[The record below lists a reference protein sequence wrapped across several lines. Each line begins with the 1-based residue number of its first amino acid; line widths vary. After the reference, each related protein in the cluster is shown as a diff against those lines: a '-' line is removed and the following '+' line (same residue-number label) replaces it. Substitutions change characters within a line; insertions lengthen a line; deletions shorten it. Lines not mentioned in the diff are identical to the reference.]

1 MNNFLSDIEFGRGV
15 PVKGGMPAMMWCRRT
30 LLILAGGLCLAL
42 CFSNSVHAQEQNSQD
57 AEVQD
62 VTEEETD
69 EQVPPQPLPEKEI
82 VRLDQ
87 MQENIV
93 IQKEDIVQLEGQIDK
108 AEGLI
113 RDIFVLRR
121 DRLWTEMFQGTLNLA
136 KDVSKQKAN
145 NMDVSAYH
153 DVLLADLSVLPA
165 EAYGAMDRLLARV
178 VFPSPD
184 LATEDF
190 VIADQKLFIQ
200 LNQIDAI
207 YTAFIAYILIA
218 DDFGLDAAEDRENMI
233 RTVQESAANR
243 SIFMEKALLDAK
255 MLQASVATLPGN
267 TKLADWLR
275 AVQTRIQLAA
285 RSMNEIIPLMS
296 SLDIESRQYRKQ
308 VLTVTGE
315 ITTDVLDISI
325 IANLLTDW
333 GEAIGS
339 LIAKE
344 GPKLLVKLLIMTMI
358 IFGFVQLAKVVQ
370 RLVRSGMNAAQV
382 RISYLLKEMILSSVR
397 NLVIILGVLIAL
409 AQMGVSL
416 GPLLAGL
423 GIAGF
428 IIGFALQDSLANFAS
443 GMLILLYRPFDVGD
457 VVEAGGVSGKV
468 RAMSLVNTTFL
479 TFDNQRLVVPNN
491 LIWSSVII
499 NLTAQHTRRVDLV
512 FGISY
517 EDDVEKAQRVL
528 QGILK
533 NHEAVLDDPEPIVRV
548 LELGDSSVNFA
559 VRPWVKTAD
568 YWETD
573 YWETYWDLT
582 KKVKLK
588 FDEEGISIPYP
599 QRDVHIK
606 EQKPG

>member
-1 MNNFLSDIEFGRGV
+1 MNNFLSDIKFSRSV
-15 PVKGGMPAMMWCRRT
+15 PVKDGLPAMLWFRRT
-30 LLILAGGLCLAL
+30 LLILAGGLSLAL
-42 CFSNSVHAQEQNSQD
+42 CFSNSLYAQEQNAQETD
-57 AEVQD
+57 VQN
-62 VTEEETD
+62 VAEEETND
-69 EQVPPQPLPEKEI
+69 PVPPQPLPEKEI

-87 MQENIV
+87 MQQNIV
-93 IQKEDIVQLEGQIDK
+93 IQKEDLVQLEGQIDA

-113 RDIFVLRR
+113 KDIFVLRR

-165 EAYGAMDRLLARV
+165 EAYGAMERLLARV

-200 LNQIDAI
+200 LAQIDAI

-218 DDFGLDAAEDRENMI
+218 EDFGLDADADHEYMI
-233 RTVQESAANR
+233 RTVTEGAANR

-255 MLQASVATLPGN
+255 MLHASVATLPGN
-267 TKLADWLR
+267 TKLADLLR
-275 AVQTRIQLAA
+275 AVQTRIQLTAK
-285 RSMNEIIPLMS
+285 SMNEIIPLMT
-296 SLDIESRQYRKQ
+296 SLGIESRQYRKQ

-325 IANLLTDW
+325 IGNLLSDW

-339 LIAKE
+339 VIAKE
-344 GPKLLVKLLIMTMI
+344 GPKLLVKLLIMTLI
-358 IFGFVQLAKVVQ
+358 IFGFAQLAKVVQ

-397 NLVIILGVLIAL
+397 NLVILLGILIAL

-457 VVEAGGVSGKV
+457 FVDAGGVRGKV
-468 RAMSLVNTTFL
+468 KAMSLVNTTFHTL
-479 TFDNQRLVVPNN
+479 DNQRLIVPNN
-491 LIWSSVII
+491 LIWGSVIT
-499 NLTAQHTRRVDLV
+499 NVTAQRTRRVDLV

-517 EDDVEKAQRVL
+517 EDDVEKAEKVL
-528 QGILK
+528 QGILDD
-533 NHEAVLDDPEPIVRV
+533 HEAVLDDPEPLVRV
-548 LELGDSSVNFA
+548 VELGDSSVNFA
-559 VRPWVKTAD
+559 VRPWVKTA
-568 YWETD
+568 D

>member
-1 MNNFLSDIEFGRGV
+1 
-15 PVKGGMPAMMWCRRT
+15 
-30 LLILAGGLCLAL
+30 
-42 CFSNSVHAQEQNSQD
+42 
-57 AEVQD
+57 
-62 VTEEETD
+62 
-69 EQVPPQPLPEKEI
+69 
-82 VRLDQ
+82 
-87 MQENIV
+87 
-93 IQKEDIVQLEGQIDK
+93 
-108 AEGLI
+108 
-113 RDIFVLRR
+113 
-121 DRLWTEMFQGTLNLA
+121 
-136 KDVSKQKAN
+136 
-145 NMDVSAYH
+145 
-153 DVLLADLSVLPA
+153 
-165 EAYGAMDRLLARV
+165 
-178 VFPSPD
+178 
-184 LATEDF
+184 
-190 VIADQKLFIQ
+190 
-200 LNQIDAI
+200 
-207 YTAFIAYILIA
+207 
-218 DDFGLDAAEDRENMI
+218 MI

-325 IANLLTDW
+325 IANLLSDW
-333 GEAIGS
+333 GEAIVS
-339 LIAKE
+339 LIATE
-344 GPKLLVKLLIMTMI
+344 GPKLLVKLLIMTLI

-382 RISYLLKEMILSSVR
+382 KVSYLLKEMILSSVR

-568 YWETD
+568 C
-573 YWETYWDLT
+573 WETYWDLT

-606 EQKPG
+606 EQKPT

>member
-1 MNNFLSDIEFGRGV
+1 MNNFFSDIKIGRGV
-15 PVKGGMPAMMWCRRT
+15 PVMDGLPAMLWFRRT
-30 LLILAGGLCLAL
+30 LLILAGGLSLAL
-42 CFSNSVHAQEQNSQD
+42 CFSNPVYAQEQNAQETD
-57 AEVQD
+57 VQN
-62 VTEEETD
+62 VTEEESSD
-69 EQVPPQPLPEKEI
+69 PVPPQPLPEKEI

-87 MQENIV
+87 MQANIV
-93 IQKEDIVQLEGQIDK
+93 IQKEDIVQLDEQINE

-113 RDIFVLRR
+113 RDILVLRR
-121 DRLWTEMFQGTLNLA
+121 DRLWTEMFHGTLNLA

-165 EAYGAMDRLLARV
+165 EAYGAIERLFARI
-178 VFPSPD
+178 VFTSPD
-184 LATEDF
+184 LATEEF

-200 LNQIDAI
+200 LAQLDAI

-218 DDFGLDAAEDRENMI
+218 EDFGLDAAEDHEYMI
-233 RTVQESAANR
+233 TTVQESAANR

-267 TKLADWLR
+267 TDLADWLR
-275 AVQTRIQLAA
+275 AVQSRIQLAA
-285 RSMNEIIPLMS
+285 RSMNEIIPLMN
-296 SLDIESRQYRKQ
+296 SLGIESRQYRKQ

-325 IANLLTDW
+325 IGNLLSDW

-339 LIAKE
+339 VITKE
-344 GPKLLVKLLIMTMI
+344 GPKLLVKLLIMTLI
-358 IFGFVQLAKVVQ
+358 IFGFAQLAKVVQ

-397 NLVIILGVLIAL
+397 NLVILLGILIAL
-409 AQMGVSL
+409 AQL

-457 VVEAGGVSGKV
+457 FVDAGGVRGKV
-468 RAMSLVNTTFL
+468 KAMSLVNTTFHTL
-479 TFDNQRLVVPNN
+479 DNQRLIVPNN
-491 LIWSSVII
+491 LIWGSVIT
-499 NLTAQHTRRVDLV
+499 NVTAQRTRRVDLV

-517 EDDVEKAQRVL
+517 EDDLEKAERVL
-528 QGILK
+528 QSIVDE
-533 NHEAVLDDPEPIVRV
+533 HESVLDDPEPIIRV

-568 YWETD
+568 YWETF
-573 YWETYWDLT
+573 WDLT
-582 KKVKLK
+582 KKVKLR

-606 EQKPG
+606 ERTTQ

>member
-1 MNNFLSDIEFGRGV
+1 MNNFLSDTKFDRGV
-15 PVKGGMPAMMWCRRT
+15 PVKGAVPAKLWFRRT
-30 LLILAGGLCLAL
+30 LLVLAGGLSLAL
-42 CFSNSVHAQEQNSQD
+42 CFSSSLYAQEQSAQEAD
-57 AEVQD
+57 AQD
-62 VTEEETD
+62 VTEAETND
-69 EQVPPQPLPEKEI
+69 PVPPQPLPEKEI

-87 MQENIV
+87 MQENIG
-93 IQKEDIVQLEGQIDK
+93 IQKEDLVQLEGQIDE
-108 AEGLI
+108 AEGLA

-200 LNQIDAI
+200 LIQIDAI

-267 TKLADWLR
+267 TNLADWLR

-285 RSMNEIIPLMS
+285 KSMNDIIPLMT
-296 SLDIESRQYRKQ
+296 SLGIESRQYRRQ

-325 IANLLTDW
+325 IANLLSDW

-344 GPKLLVKLLIMTMI
+344 GPKLLVKLLIMTLI
-358 IFGFVQLAKVVQ
+358 IFGFAQLAKVVQ

-397 NLVIILGVLIAL
+397 NLVILLGILIAL

-457 VVEAGGVSGKV
+457 FVDAAGVRGKV
-468 RAMSLVNTTFL
+468 KAMSLVNTTFHTL
-479 TFDNQRLVVPNN
+479 DNQRLVVPNN
-491 LIWSSVII
+491 LIWGSVIT
-499 NLTAQHTRRVDLV
+499 NVTAQRTRRVDLV

-517 EDDVEKAQRVL
+517 EDDVEKAEKVL
-528 QGILK
+528 QGILDD
-533 NHEAVLDDPEPIVRV
+533 HEAVLEDPEPIVRV

-568 YWETD
+568 YWET
-573 YWETYWDLT
+573 YWDLT

-599 QRDVHIK
+599 QRDVHVK
-606 EQKPG
+606 EQKPV